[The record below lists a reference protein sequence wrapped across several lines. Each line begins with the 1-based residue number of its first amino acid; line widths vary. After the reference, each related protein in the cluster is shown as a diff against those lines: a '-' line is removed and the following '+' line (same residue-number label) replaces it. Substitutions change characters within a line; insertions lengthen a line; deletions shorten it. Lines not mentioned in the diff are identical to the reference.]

1 MKPKH
6 NQFKALIGLAAAACS
21 ASAFAAQIDVTSNPI
36 APVNTT
42 VGSGVRGVRALITSQ
57 TWTKNNEYFL
67 TDRVFIPNG
76 ITLTIEPGTKIYSS
90 TNDNGTSADKADDK
104 VGSLIV
110 ARGGR
115 LIADGTAAE
124 PIVFTSVTAW
134 EAANNQDSSFDPGT
148 TIGPAPTVANAG
160 LWGGVVMLGNAYIN
174 HLNGTTGNVL
184 GNAQI
189 EGFVPSGTPDDDGDG
204 LPDASEYGFDATYP
218 QDNDDDSGIIRY
230 VSIRHGG
237 YEFATGKE
245 INGLTLGGVGAGT
258 VIDHVEVVANQD
270 DGIEFFGGT
279 VSCSHILLAYNQD
292 DNFDFDS
299 GYTGT
304 LQFLFSIQDPGFAD
318 GGFEAD
324 GVEMSGTASQAGYD
338 AGVAN
343 TNPLTAP
350 VLSKPIMYNCTLI
363 GPGRNNTFSTIAVNT
378 GTVLTEKG
386 NHGFIMDDYFNGELY
401 NSVIDDFSQDLILFK
416 DNAKSTGTTARVA
429 HNTVGRF
436 GVNSVTAG
444 TNLTYVTGTNSR
456 NLFYNALG
464 VAQDGNSD
472 SDTNPRFE
480 SYTRNSSNFLTA
492 IDPRPASNSPLLK
505 ANGATLKS
513 GAPVPVDYRGAFGAQ
528 NWAAGWS
535 YFSQLGLLKGT
546 GPATYVDADGDGI
559 SDTVESNNSGLGL
572 SPTVSDATVLAT
584 LKTAA
589 QFSAN
594 RTAGQDDVINSPATY
609 SLYTSTSILD
619 LRTVGQT
626 MVQAGPVNV
635 SLTLPVEKS
644 TGLSTWATAGSMTL
658 SFPKTPGKEFY
669 RLAVEGVEVPN

>member
-36 APVNTT
+36 APVNST
-42 VGSGVRGVRALITSQ
+42 VGSGVRGVRALTTSQ
-57 TWTKNNEYFL
+57 TWTKNNEYFI

-76 ITLTIEPGTKIYSS
+76 ITLTIEPGTRIYSS
-90 TNDNGTSADKADDK
+90 TNDNGTSGDKTDDK

-124 PIVFTSVTAW
+124 PIVFTSVRAW
-134 EAANNQDSSFDPGT
+134 EAANNQESSFDPDAV
-148 TIGPAPTVANAG
+148 IGPAPTVANAG
-160 LWGGVVMLGNAYIN
+160 LWGGVVVLGNAFIN
-174 HLNGTTGNVL
+174 HLNGITGNVL

-204 LPDASEYGFDATYP
+204 LPDASEYGYDANYP
-218 QDNDDDSGIIRY
+218 IDNDDDSGIIRY

-258 VIDHVEVVANQD
+258 VVDHVEVVANQD

-318 GGFEAD
+318 GGFESD
-324 GVEMSGTASQAGYD
+324 GVEGTTATQAAYD

-343 TNPLTAP
+343 NVT
-350 VLSKPIMYNCTLI
+350 LSKPIMYNCTLI

-444 TNLTYVTGTNSR
+444 DNLTYVTGTNTL
-456 NLFYNALG
+456 NLFYNAFG

-472 SDTNPRFE
+472 SNTNPRFTT
-480 SYTRNSSNFLTA
+480 YTRNGSNFLTA

-505 ANGATLKS
+505 SNGATLKS
-513 GAPVPVDYRGAFGAQ
+513 GAPVPVDYRGAFGSQ

-535 YFSQLGLLKGT
+535 YFSQLGVLQGA
-546 GPATYVDADGDGI
+546 GPATYVDTDSDGI
-559 SDTVESNNSGLGL
+559 SDTVESNNAGLGL
-572 SPTVSDATVLAT
+572 SPAVSDAAVLAT
-584 LKTAA
+584 LKTTA
-589 QFSAN
+589 QFNAN
-594 RTAGQDDVINSPATY
+594 RTAGQNDVITDPATY
-609 SLYTSTSILD
+609 SLYTPTSILD

-644 TGLSTWATAGSMTL
+644 TGLNTWAPAGNLTL

-669 RLAVEGVEVPN
+669 RMAVEGAE